1 MVGCALPCLHP
12 LVYRSARSFSCPTA
26 HAPCHLAST
35 VVECKPTRLLKAL
48 MGLSSLDKVFRGLL
62 EIPGSPGVPP
72 VQTSD
77 LSLAVPVHRA
87 APSATQIT
95 EILPHSSGELL
106 YLGTESGTVFVVQL
120 PGFRTLDDRTISS
133 EAVLQW

>member
-1 MVGCALPCLHP
+1 MVCCAVPCPHP

-26 HAPCHLAST
+26 HVPCHLAPT
-35 VVECKPTRLLKAL
+35 VVECKLTGILKAL
-48 MGLSSLDKVFRGLL
+48 MGLSSLDKIFRGLIL
-62 EIPGSPGVPP
+62 GSPGVPP

-77 LSLAVPVHRA
+77 ISPAVPVHRA

-95 EILPHSSGELL
+95 EILPHSSRELL